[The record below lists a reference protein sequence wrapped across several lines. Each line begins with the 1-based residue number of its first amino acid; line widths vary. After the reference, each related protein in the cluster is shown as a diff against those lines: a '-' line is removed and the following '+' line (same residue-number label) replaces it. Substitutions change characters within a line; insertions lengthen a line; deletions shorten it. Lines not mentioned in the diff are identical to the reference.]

1 MNAEK
6 FVTDSGSK
14 WQNRKFRSNV
24 AGLVAGPINLRMCEM
39 ETVRVKISRNR
50 RHVTLPPTP
59 VVDVGLVDQDQ
70 PDGDCQNRQR
80 NCKLDPSPHR
90 SRLDKPPPRSQSST
104 WPRMK
109 TLGLWR
115 APIYPRFEM
124 RRHVA
129 LARKAATVFLK
140 VILAFVFGFTAVDLR
155 GQNEPVLVPDAVDYK
170 KLIPI
175 LPEGPSGWTADKPEG
190 STEEVGGFKITNVHR
205 DYRKGEGADA
215 PTASISI
222 LDSVANPDYVT
233 ATTAAW
239 NETSDT
245 AEGYS
250 KSVTIDGNPGFEAYE
265 NEQKHGSLWVM
276 VAKRYFV
283 EIELQKQDAKEL
295 EEWIKRLDL
304 KKLAEIK

>member
-1 MNAEK
+1 
-6 FVTDSGSK
+6 
-14 WQNRKFRSNV
+14 
-24 AGLVAGPINLRMCEM
+24 
-39 ETVRVKISRNR
+39 
-50 RHVTLPPTP
+50 
-59 VVDVGLVDQDQ
+59 
-70 PDGDCQNRQR
+70 
-80 NCKLDPSPHR
+80 
-90 SRLDKPPPRSQSST
+90 
-104 WPRMK
+104 MK
-109 TLGLWR
+109 TLGLGS
-115 APIYPRFEM
+115 APICPRFET
-124 RRHVA
+124 RRHA
-129 LARKAATVFLK
+129 SARRAATVTLK
-140 VILAFVFGFTAVDLR
+140 LILAFVFGFGGVDLR
-155 GQNEPVLVPDAVDYK
+155 AQNEPVLVPDVVDYK

-175 LPEGPSGWTADKPEG
+175 LPEAPAGWTADKPEG
-190 STEEVGGFKITNVHR
+190 STDEVGGFKITNVHR
-205 DYRKGEGADA
+205 DYRKGEGANA

-283 EIELQKQDAKEL
+283 EIELQKQDAKQL
-295 EEWIKRLDL
+295 QEWVKRLDL